1 MTAAIDIA
9 GARLRPDDLVELRA
23 LVEAG
28 ISTRLPRRVLLVVD
42 FRPSMLQG
50 RSRAF
55 RSVAAAE
62 ALTVLGWQVAEAGGS
77 VGLMTLG
84 TGAPVRVPL
93 ATGAERMRQV
103 ISGFVRGHETAAAH
117 ATAGHLDD
125 LPLDRLLSVLDLSGE
140 ETCAVVIASGFE
152 FPGGGCA
159 ALLQALSAKQPVR
172 LVHVTDAAEAE
183 DTTGQGRA
191 LGLPLVTLDAG
202 LPPEAMPSVLAEVFR

>member
-9 GARLRPDDLVELRA
+9 GATLRADDLSQLRA

-28 ISTRLPRRVLLVVD
+28 ISTSLPRRVLLVAD

-62 ALTVLGWQVAEAGGS
+62 ALTVLGWQVSEAGGS

-93 ATGAERMRQV
+93 DAGAEGMRQV
-103 ISGFVRGHETAAAH
+103 VSGFVRGHEAAAAH
-117 ATAGHLDD
+117 ATAGCLDD
-125 LPLDRLLSVLDLSGE
+125 VPLDRLLSDLDLSGDE
-140 ETCAVVIASGFE
+140 IRAVVIASGFE

-159 ALLQALSAKQPVR
+159 ALLQALSAKHPVR
-172 LVHVTDAAEAE
+172 LVHVTDAAEADE
-183 DTTGQGRA
+183 TTGQGRA
-191 LGLPLVTLDAG
+191 LGLPVVTLDAG
-202 LPPEAMPSVLAEVFR
+202 LLPEAMPSVLAEVFR

>member
-9 GARLRPDDLVELRA
+9 GARLRPDDLTELRA
-23 LVEAG
+23 PVEPG
-28 ISTRLPRRVLLVVD
+28 ISMILPRRVLLVVD

-93 ATGAERMRQV
+93 TAGADGMRQV

-125 LPLDRLLSVLDLSGE
+125 LPLDRLLSDLDLSGD
-140 ETCAVVIASGFE
+140 ETCAIVIASGFE

-159 ALLQALSAKQPVR
+159 ALLQALSAKHPVR
-172 LVHVTDAAEAE
+172 LVHVTDAAEADE
-183 DTTGQGRA
+183 TTGQGRA
-191 LGLPLVTLDAG
+191 LRLPVATLDAG
-202 LPPEAMPSVLAEVFR
+202 LPPEAMPSVLAEMFR